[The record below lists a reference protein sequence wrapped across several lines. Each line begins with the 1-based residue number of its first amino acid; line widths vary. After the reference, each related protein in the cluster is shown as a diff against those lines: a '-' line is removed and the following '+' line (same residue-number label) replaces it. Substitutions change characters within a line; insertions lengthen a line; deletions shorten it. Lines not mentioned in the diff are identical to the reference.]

1 MGGKQLICYETLL
14 IINPNLSEEEV
25 ESIAQ
30 KIKKIMEDLG
40 ASIIQV
46 ENWGKRRLAYEV
58 KKFKK
63 GYYLS
68 YDYRVE
74 ASDMLKKLDAAL
86 RYDEQILKY
95 MSVRMKEDHIGKA
108 SSMLAAKE
116 SFRESGAVEGIE

>member
-1 MGGKQLICYETLL
+1 MIYYETLL
-14 IINPNLSEEEV
+14 IINPNLGEEEV
-25 ESIAQ
+25 QTVAQ

-40 ASIIQV
+40 ASIIQM

-63 GYYLS
+63 GYYLA

-74 ASDMLKKLDAAL
+74 ASDILKKLDAAI

-95 MSVRMKEDHIGKA
+95 MTVNMKEANIGKGSPMA
-108 SSMLAAKE
+108 TAAKE
-116 SFRESGAVEGIE
+116 GFRESGAVPEGVE

>member
-1 MGGKQLICYETLL
+1 MIYYETLL

-25 ESIAQ
+25 ETLAQ

-40 ASIIQV
+40 ASIIQA

-63 GYYLS
+63 GYYLA
-68 YDYRVE
+68 YDYKVE

-86 RYDEQILKY
+86 RYDEQVLKY
-95 MSVRMKEDHIGKA
+95 MTVNMKESNIGKGTPMA
-108 SSMLAAKE
+108 TAKE
-116 SFRESGAVEGIE
+116 GFRESGVAEGIE